1 MNITEVLETFY
12 SDYQWLITNDDYDN
26 LIWSEENSIAKPTLE
41 ELQDKWDN
49 HSAPIQNNGV
59 QKKRQ
64 EEINKIPYAELKK
77 AYDQTDINDL
87 AEQTLNNSEIT
98 TDDFIEA
105 IDDIISDCKDNS
117 LDFSFDDE
125 DHYGSFENETDFTKL
140 EIM

>member
-64 EEINKIPYAELKK
+64 EEILSKWPMEKQFEAITEFHMDRPEKL
-77 AYDQTDINDL
+77 NDL
-87 AEQTLNNSEIT
+87 LEHIEQVKENNPKS
-98 TDDFIEA
+98 
-105 IDDIISDCKDNS
+105 S
-117 LDFSFDDE
+117 
-125 DHYGSFENETDFTKL
+125 
-140 EIM
+140 